1 LSDESS
7 IGVAWHQVQWALWC
21 GPSWAQGAATMH
33 HDFLGAITNPGFAG
47 TLLLVAFIGVM
58 AIAWW

>member
-1 LSDESS
+1 
-7 IGVAWHQVQWALWC
+7 
-21 GPSWAQGAATMH
+21 MH

-47 TLLLVAFIGVM
+47 TMLLVAFIGVM

>member
-1 LSDESS
+1 ML
-7 IGVAWHQVQWALWC
+7 
-21 GPSWAQGAATMH
+21 

-47 TLLLVAFIGVM
+47 TLVTFIGVM